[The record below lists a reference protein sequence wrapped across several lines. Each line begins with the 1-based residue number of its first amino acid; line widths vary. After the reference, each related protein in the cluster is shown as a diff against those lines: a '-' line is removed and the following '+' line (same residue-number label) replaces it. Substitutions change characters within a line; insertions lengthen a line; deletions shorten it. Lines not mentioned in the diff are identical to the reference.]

1 MRLVYEKSGL
11 EVQVGH
17 KVVGPHGEVFT
28 VEYFREPHSPASS
41 GKITIKDFQDHTHE
55 FYVGIIGA
63 KWIER
68 EDRDE

>member
-11 EVQVGH
+11 EVQVGY

-41 GKITIKDFQDHTHE
+41 GKITVKDFQDHTHE
-55 FYVGIIGA
+55 KSLPLVAMDGGYYHG
-63 KWIER
+63 
-68 EDRDE
+68 